1 MPAGGAIGTACDVP
15 ETATISNPAAAIATT
30 VRVIPFSLSFSSSAN
45 LGEHITRRHDGSS
58 TAPVICKHERAA
70 RIVFDSPTSWRTNLH
85 GRVTEVTAPLFKN
98 LKQVA
103 LARISRTA
111 TRFAG
116 GTGRS
121 LNRRAAFGARRYA
134 TVGKFDIERHASG
147 DGPCAAQR
155 LALGISH

>member
-1 MPAGGAIGTACDVP
+1 MTAVP
-15 ETATISNPAAAIATT
+15 
-30 VRVIPFSLSFSSSAN
+30 
-45 LGEHITRRHDGSS
+45 RRRQFVNMNRQSELFL
-58 TAPVICKHERAA
+58 IR
-70 RIVFDSPTSWRTNLH
+70 RQRWRTNLH
-85 GRVTEVTAPLFKN
+85 GRATEVTAPLFEN

-134 TVGKFDIERHASG
+134 TVGKFDIERHAGG

-155 LALGISH
+155 LALGTSHQSKTASQHAAIG

>member
-1 MPAGGAIGTACDVP
+1 MPPGGAIGTACDVP

-30 VRVIPFSLSFSSSAN
+30 VRVIPFSLSFSSSAK

-58 TAPVICKHERAA
+58 TAPVICKHERAV
-70 RIVFDSPTSWRTNLH
+70 RIVFDSPTTLANH
-85 GRVTEVTAPLFKN
+85 RVTEVTAPLFEN

-111 TRFAG
+111 TRFGG

-134 TVGKFDIERHASG
+134 TVGKFDIERHAGG

-155 LALGISH
+155 LALGTSH

>member
-1 MPAGGAIGTACDVP
+1 MNRQSELFLI
-15 ETATISNPAAAIATT
+15 
-30 VRVIPFSLSFSSSAN
+30 
-45 LGEHITRRHDGSS
+45 RRQ
-58 TAPVICKHERAA
+58 R
-70 RIVFDSPTSWRTNLH
+70 WRTNLH
-85 GRVTEVTAPLFKN
+85 GRATEVTAPLFEN

-134 TVGKFDIERHASG
+134 TVGKFDIERHAGG

-155 LALGISH
+155 LALGTSH